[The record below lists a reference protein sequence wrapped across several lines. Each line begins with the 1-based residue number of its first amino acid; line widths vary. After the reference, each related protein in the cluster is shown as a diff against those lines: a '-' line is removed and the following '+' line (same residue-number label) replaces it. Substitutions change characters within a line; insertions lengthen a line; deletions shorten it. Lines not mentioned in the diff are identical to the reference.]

1 MEEKK
6 NNQKRKSILLAIVE
20 YVNKKREE
28 LALSDQEILSQIDEG
43 EDFQQFITNRKRTD
57 KEKKPKEL
65 LTGEELE
72 AAKRELWAYLDD
84 PEHIDTRYLDSL
96 RYPKR
101 KVK

>member
-28 LALSDQEILSQIDEG
+28 LALSDQEIISQIDEG
-43 EDFQQFITNRKRTD
+43 EDFQRFMTNRRRTEP
-57 KEKKPKEL
+57 EKKPREL
-65 LTGEELE
+65 TKEELE
-72 AAKRELWAYLDD
+72 TAKRELWAYLDD
-84 PEHIDTRYLDSL
+84 PEHIDRRYLDSL
-96 RYPKR
+96 RYPNQ